1 MVQLKKFFKKVLS
14 LNAGQARL
22 FMDEREEGMYTILD
36 VRQPAEYEK
45 EHIPGAKLVPLPDLN
60 NSLDELDPEKPTIV
74 HCAIGGRSRVAVQ
87 LLSGFGFKEVYNL
100 EGGIKAWQGNK
111 ATGPVEL
118 NLDEGG
124 IKAWQGNKAT
134 GPVEL
139 NLDLIRGDETL
150 NEIIKLAYGMEQGL
164 QRFYETMH
172 SRTKDSELA
181 DFLWKMADV
190 EQIHKK
196 ALFDL
201 LAIVDSPEQDL
212 ESFEAEVDSDIMEGG
227 FDMTAFM
234 EKNEPFLHTF
244 SDVIDVAMMLE
255 TQALDLYLR
264 FAEKSTKPPAK
275 DVLFKIG
282 KEERNHLASLGRLLE
297 EKK

>member
-1 MVQLKKFFKKVLS
+1 MRKKMVQLKKFFKKVLS
-14 LNAGQARL
+14 LDAGQARL
-22 FMDEREEGMYTILD
+22 FMDEREEGTYTILD

-45 EHIPGAKLVPLPDLN
+45 EHIPGARLVPLPDLN

-100 EGGIKAWQGNK
+100 TGGIKAWH
-111 ATGPVEL
+111 
-118 NLDEGG
+118 
-124 IKAWQGNKAT
+124 GNKAT

-139 NLDLIRGDETL
+139 NLDLIRGDESL

-181 DFLWKMADV
+181 DFLWKMVDV

-196 ALFDL
+196 VLFDL

-234 EKNEPFLHTF
+234 EKNEPFLHSF

-264 FAEKSTKPPAK
+264 FAEKSTMIPAK
-275 DVLFKIG
+275 DVLFKIS
-282 KEERNHLASLGRLLE
+282 KEERNHLASLGRLM
-297 EKK
+297 EKKK

>member
-14 LNAGQARL
+14 LDAGQARL
-22 FMDEREEGMYTILD
+22 FMDEREDGTYTILD
-36 VRQPAEYEK
+36 VRQPSEYEK

-60 NSLDELDPEKPTIV
+60 NSLDKLDPEKPMIV

-118 NLDEGG
+118 NLD
-124 IKAWQGNKAT
+124 
-134 GPVEL
+134 
-139 NLDLIRGDETL
+139 LIRGDETP

-181 DFLWKMADV
+181 DFLWKMVDV

-196 ALFDL
+196 TLFDL

-212 ESFEAEVDSDIMEGG
+212 ESFETEVDSDIMEGG

-244 SDVIDVAMMLE
+244 SDVIDLAMMLE

-264 FAEKSTKPPAK
+264 FAEKSTMTPAK
-275 DVLFKIG
+275 DVLFK
-282 KEERNHLASLGRLLE
+282 AS
-297 EKK
+297 

>member
-14 LNAGQARL
+14 LNAGQARQ
-22 FMDEREEGMYTILD
+22 FMDQREEGMYTILD

-60 NSLDELDPEKPTIV
+60 NSLDKLDPDKPTIV

-111 ATGPVEL
+111 ATGPGEL
-118 NLDEGG
+118 
-124 IKAWQGNKAT
+124 I
-134 GPVEL
+134 
-139 NLDLIRGDETL
+139 LDLIHGDETP

-181 DFLWKMADV
+181 DFLWKMVDV

-196 ALFDL
+196 TLFDL

-244 SDVIDVAMMLE
+244 SDVIDLAMMLE

-264 FAEKSTKPPAK
+264 FAEKSTMTPAK
-275 DVLFKIG
+275 EVLFKIG
-282 KEERNHLASLGRLLE
+282 KEERNHLASLGRLCSLLTFLLVP
-297 EKK
+297 

>member
-1 MVQLKKFFKKVLS
+1 MRKKMVQLKKFFKKVLS
-14 LNAGQARL
+14 LDAGQARL
-22 FMDEREEGMYTILD
+22 FMDDRKEGMYTILD

-74 HCAIGGRSRVAVQ
+74 HCAIGGRSRVAAQ
-87 LLSGFGFKEVYNL
+87 LLSGFGFNEVYNL
-100 EGGIKAWQGNK
+100 
-111 ATGPVEL
+111 T
-118 NLDEGG
+118 GG

-139 NLDLIRGDETL
+139 NLDLIRGDETP

-181 DFLWKMADV
+181 DFLWKMVDV

-196 ALFDL
+196 TLFDL

-244 SDVIDVAMMLE
+244 SDVIDLAMMLE

-264 FAEKSTKPPAK
+264 FAEKSTMTTAK
-275 DVLFKIG
+275 EVLFKIG

>member
-118 NLDEGG
+118 NLD
-124 IKAWQGNKAT
+124 
-134 GPVEL
+134 
-139 NLDLIRGDETL
+139 LIRGDETPS
-150 NEIIKLAYGMEQGL
+150 EIIKLAYGMEQGL
-164 QRFYETMH
+164 QRFYKTMH
-172 SRTKDSELA
+172 SRTKDDELA
-181 DFLWKMADV
+181 DFLWKMVDV

-196 ALFDL
+196 TLFDL

-212 ESFEAEVDSDIMEGG
+212 ESFETEVDSDIMEGG

-264 FAEKSTKPPAK
+264 FAEKSTMTPAK

>member
-1 MVQLKKFFKKVLS
+1 MRKKMVQLKKFFKKVLS
-14 LNAGQARL
+14 LDAGQARL
-22 FMDEREEGMYTILD
+22 FIDEREEGTYTILD

-74 HCAIGGRSRVAVQ
+74 HCAIGGRSRVAAQ
-87 LLSGFGFKEVYNL
+87 LLSGFGFNEVYNL
-100 EGGIKAWQGNK
+100 
-111 ATGPVEL
+111 T
-118 NLDEGG
+118 GG

-139 NLDLIRGDETL
+139 NLDLIRGDETP

-172 SRTKDSELA
+172 SRTKDGELA
-181 DFLWKMADV
+181 DFLWKMVDV

-234 EKNEPFLHTF
+234 EKNETYLHTF

-264 FAEKSTKPPAK
+264 FAEKSTMTTAK
-275 DVLFKIG
+275 DVLFEIG
-282 KEERNHLASLGRLLE
+282 KEERHHLASLGRFLE